1 MEKRFQM
8 KRTELEGNLGRNQ
21 SQISQYRQNLE
32 CKEDK
37 MRKRVEKTEK
47 QVEQVGLNPKR

>member
-21 SQISQYRQNLE
+21 SQMSQYGQNLE

-37 MRKRVEKTEK
+37 NEKKSGKDRKA
-47 QVEQVGLNPKR
+47 G